1 MIQYWPIKRRIF
13 SMTGASPIRLI
24 YADCVDGDCKTEAG
38 CNGNGVRR
46 RQLRKGEEK
55 LPLSSGDASPHPY

>member
-1 MIQYWPIKRRIF
+1 
-13 SMTGASPIRLI
+13 MTGASPIRLI